1 MARRKREPMSEGKK
15 NIIAKLIEEYD
26 IRTAK
31 DIEDAL
37 RDLMGGTIQEMLE
50 AELDEHLGYR
60 SYERSDSSNYRN
72 GKKTKKIRGN
82 LGETEI
88 EVPQDRDGTF
98 EPKVVKKRQ
107 KDISGIE
114 QKIISLYA
122 KGMTTRQISDTIEE
136 IYGFE
141 VSDGMVSDITDRLL
155 PQIEDWQNRPL
166 DEVYPIVFIDAVHF
180 SVRDNGQIR
189 NLAAYVILAVS
200 LTGHKEVLSI
210 HIGENK
216 SAKYWLGVL
225 NELKNRGVKDVL
237 VICADGLSG
246 MKEAVNTAFPQTE
259 LQRCIVHQ
267 VRNTLKYVGA
277 KNKKEFANDLKTIYH
292 APSEDAALKQL
303 EHVTEKWEKDYP
315 NAMKS
320 WYKNWDVISPIF
332 KFSADVRK
340 VIYTTSTMWKETTKP
355 SFQKISSYEYRTNW
369 YAGEWSKPVPMAK
382 SAPTAATTALHRL
395 SFAANAVKCSAEFTG
410 TIAAANPSSGAAL
423 AGWNLPVRNAMQ
435 EPSMKRY

>member
-15 NIIAKLIEEYD
+15 NIIAELIEEYD

-50 AELDEHLGYR
+50 AEQDEHLGYR
-60 SYERSDSSNYRN
+60 SYERSDISNYRN

-141 VSDGMVSDITDRLL
+141 VSDGMVSDITSRLL

-166 DEVYPIVFIDAVHF
+166 DAAYPIVFIDAVHF

-189 NLAAYVILAVS
+189 KLAAYVILAVS
-200 LTGHKEVLSI
+200 LTGHKEAHITGTSFTPRFFSSFRTPSQYFALSF
-210 HIGENK
+210 
-216 SAKYWLGVL
+216 SP
-225 NELKNRGVKDVL
+225 
-237 VICADGLSG
+237 ICMDCTDGLSG
-246 MKEAVNTAFPQTE
+246 IKEAINAAFPQTE

-277 KNKKEFANDLKTIYH
+277 KNKKKFANDLKTIYR
-292 APSEDAALKQL
+292 APSEEAALKQL
-303 EHVTEKWEKDYP
+303 ERVTEKWEKDYP

-340 VIYTTSTMWKETTKP
+340 VIYTTNAIESLNSGYRRLNKQRSVFP
-355 SFQKISSYEYRTNW
+355 SD
-369 YAGEWSKPVPMAK
+369 
-382 SAPTAATTALHRL
+382 TALLKALYLATHEITKKWTMPLRNWGRVLGELEIMYPDRL
-395 SFAANAVKCSAEFTG
+395 N
-410 TIAAANPSSGAAL
+410 
-423 AGWNLPVRNAMQ
+423 
-435 EPSMKRY
+435 